1 MENNHLSFL
10 TSDLK
15 TIEYIDYMASY
26 KVQEIET
33 IDKLVE
39 NQKLI
44 SPWPLYDLY
53 DYDKK
58 FKYICPK
65 YPF

>member
-1 MENNHLSFL
+1 MANNHLSFL

-26 KVQEIET
+26 TVQEIET

-39 NQKLI
+39 FQTLI
-44 SPWPLYDLY
+44 SPWPLDLY